1 MFLQIHSLRSF
12 GPSNPNRDDSG
23 SPKTAIYGGR
33 LRQRISSQCLKRA
46 IRLAMKDG
54 KRESFRTRLLAERV
68 TDSLNTNHGLEKA
81 EAVELARYIGV
92 LGSSKKID
100 AALKEAREG
109 KGKAKGKDKKSDKEG
124 DATKSGPTTVLE
136 ALTKDGRSKGE
147 TAQLIFASQSE
158 IASIANGL
166 AQLRE
171 KISSMSASEIED
183 AITKATR
190 QTKGTPL
197 EIAIFGRMT
206 TSDAFADVEGA
217 VQVSHAVGV
226 NEVTIESDYWTAV
239 DDLLSLR
246 KEEGEGDLESKGEA
260 HLGDAEFGSS
270 TYYLYANLDVDRL
283 AESSGDR
290 DGSIEAATAFVK
302 ATITATPSGK
312 SNGMASYE
320 VPAMVVVEVGTDRRP
335 LSYLGAFESPVRPRG
350 DDSMTSVAVGRLL
363 EHISRCDSFQGE
375 AGGQRFYLSLEPEVD
390 FPSATRAKNIT
401 ELLDK
406 LEDALRAPAT
416 NPEKTLVEA

>member
-1 MFLQIHSLRSF
+1 MMFLQIHSLRSF
-12 GPSNPNRDDSG
+12 GPSNANRDDSG

-46 IRLAMKDG
+46 IRLARKDG
-54 KRESFRTRLLAERV
+54 KRESFRTRLLAERAA
-68 TDSLNTNHGLEKA
+68 DALNAKHGLEKA
-81 EAVELARYIGV
+81 EALELARYIGV

-124 DATKSGPTTVLE
+124 NETKSGPTTVLE
-136 ALTKDGRSKGE
+136 ALAKDGRSKGE

-158 IASIANGL
+158 ITSISNGL

-171 KISSMSASEIED
+171 RISSMTA
-183 AITKATR
+183 
-190 QTKGTPL
+190 
-197 EIAIFGRMT
+197 
-206 TSDAFADVEGA
+206 SDAFADVEGA

-239 DDLLSLR
+239 DDLLSQR
-246 KEEGEGDLESKGEA
+246 KEEGEGDLESKGAA

-290 DGSIEAATAFVK
+290 DGSIEAAVAFVK
-302 ATITATPSGK
+302 ASAIP
-312 SNGMASYE
+312 
-320 VPAMVVVEVGTDRRP
+320 D
-335 LSYLGAFESPVRPRG
+335 LQFSP
-350 DDSMTSVAVGRLL
+350 
-363 EHISRCDSFQGE
+363 
-375 AGGQRFYLSLEPEVD
+375 
-390 FPSATRAKNIT
+390 
-401 ELLDK
+401 
-406 LEDALRAPAT
+406 
-416 NPEKTLVEA
+416 

>member
-68 TDSLNTNHGLEKA
+68 ADSLNTNHGLEKA

-136 ALTKDGRSKGE
+136 ALAKDGRSKGE

-217 VQVSHAVGV
+217 VQLAHAVGV

-239 DDLLSLR
+239 DDLLSQR
-246 KEEGEGDLESKGEA
+246 KEEGEGNLESKGAA

-270 TYYLYANLDVDRL
+270 TYYLYANLDVERL

-290 DGSIEAATAFVK
+290 DGSIEAAVAFVK
-302 ATITATPSGK
+302 ASITATPSGK

-350 DDSMTSVAVGRLL
+350 DSSMTSVAVGRLL

-375 AGGQRFYLSLEPEVD
+375 AGGRRFYLFLEPEVD
-390 FPSATRAKNIT
+390 FPSATRAKSIT

-406 LEDALRAPAT
+406 VEDALRAPAN